1 MRNRA
6 RVLKSLLTSQ
16 TLALMLREID
26 ELTGELKRPIESTR
40 RTIHVELNCQIEK
53 VIQAFLI
60 DLFASRVLRE
70 KQTQRKHVGHLGVVH
85 FHVWSKLASWF
96 LRRETVDHVVRLRA
110 VGNDTLSVEKVAPLH
125 DHLGDATIVRERPI
139 VKERIEQQR
148 HHPGRSRSGKRRF
161 IRIVQLPVLAQRS
174 IWRVTVGRLLLV
186 FVISVNTLARLGPI
200 LLLARHFP
208 TVQDSEQSVALM
220 SQRPEVSAAF
230 GIDAELNR
238 LE

>member
-16 TLALMLREID
+16 TFALMLREID

-53 VIQAFLI
+53 VLQAFLI

-70 KQTQRKHVGHLGVVH
+70 EQTQRKHVGHRSVVH

-110 VGNDTLSVEKVAPLH
+110 VANVTLSFEEVLTLL
-125 DHLGDATIVRERPI
+125 DHLGV
-139 VKERIEQQR
+139 V
-148 HHPGRSRSGKRRF
+148 
-161 IRIVQLPVLAQRS
+161 
-174 IWRVTVGRLLLV
+174 LLV
-186 FVISVNTLARLGPI
+186 HVG
-200 LLLARHFP
+200 
-208 TVQDSEQSVALM
+208 
-220 SQRPEVSAAF
+220 
-230 GIDAELNR
+230 
-238 LE
+238 